1 MKRPSPPL
9 GLSGRFR
16 KSLMLDTM
24 NIESREGIT
33 VPASKQTGQ
42 GASRGAVR
50 EAHARQ
56 RRPRRAAWRAVLL
69 RGAAPLA
76 RRAQPPTWRGGERG
90 VPAQLPT
97 RHINR
102 KGVGVDDLNK
112 AALAGGGAP
121 HLQAHRVR
129 LARCDKRAG
138 RGRQDPCHPPE
149 PCSCHVVA
157 LQHPPAG
164 CHALA
169 PWQTSRGEKVDPA
182 QRKATQNNAS
192 NQSNREATPRPACSL
207 WAHLG

>member
-1 MKRPSPPL
+1 MTGGPWLKETDSEGVPDRGPTMKRPSPPL

-50 EAHARQ
+50 EAHGRQ
-56 RRPRRAAWRAVLL
+56 RRPRRAAWPAVLL

-76 RRAQPPTWRGGERG
+76 RRAQLPTWRGSERG

-138 RGRQDPCHPPE
+138 RGGKINVIPLSPAAAMWW
-149 PCSCHVVA
+149 PCST
-157 LQHPPAG
+157 HP
-164 CHALA
+164 LA
-169 PWQTSRGEKVDPA
+169 
-182 QRKATQNNAS
+182 
-192 NQSNREATPRPACSL
+192 ATPLR
-207 WAHLG
+207 LGKHQEAKR